1 MLPSASECFVQVD
14 ALARVSPPDGLFAR
28 ETGRDYAKALY
39 TARFAPQAAI
49 GAFAARDEEID
60 ACCSAGLTDGRRR
73 RAMQATAAKLA
84 AHQAEERAR
93 LVQAER
99 LRYSEAVGRIDLG
112 DAIELLARWALNSN
126 ARRIP
131 HLLRHL
137 AEGRCMLQPAPM

>member
-1 MLPSASECFVQVD
+1 MASSR
-14 ALARVSPPDGLFAR
+14 ARLAAATRKRSMR
-28 ETGRDYAKALY
+28 R
-39 TARFAPQAAI
+39 AAI
-49 GAFAARDEEID
+49 GAFAACDEEID

-73 RAMQATAAKLA
+73 RHGRRAMQATVAKLA

-99 LRYSEAVGRIDLG
+99 LRYSEAFGRIDLG

-126 ARRIP
+126 ACRIP

-137 AEGRCMLQPAPM
+137 ASTGGGALAPM